1 MSVPL
6 PGRLPGALNRAFSQE
21 AAACLL
27 QAPGD
32 LHTIGQ
38 TLLEVLTRLVEINK
52 PTCSAEPHP

>member
-27 QAPGD
+27 QAPEG

-38 TLLEVLTRLVEINK
+38 TLLEVLTRLAEINNC
-52 PTCSAEPHP
+52 TGSAVSHP